1 MENVA
6 ISLEFAEYHLLLL
19 SIFEV
24 ASMKER

>member
-1 MENVA
+1 MDNVG

>member
-1 MENVA
+1 MENVG
-6 ISLEFAEYHLLLL
+6 ILFEFAEYHLLLL

>member
-1 MENVA
+1 MEDVG